1 MIVDLFTRVWDT
13 PQQLGE
19 AMLETLRRKRSAPWE
34 AFEAGVEAHAQ
45 AITPV
50 HHAAIHGLAAPRLGA
65 AISTE
70 RVAELVNRDRQRY
83 FGFAGVD
90 PVSSPPA
97 HSLERA
103 VSLGLSGVTVSP
115 ALAGF
120 HPQHSRAMELYE
132 ACEAEGVPVVFE
144 TGATACRE
152 AMMQFAQPVLLDE
165 VLQSFSKLRVV
176 LTGLGDPFVDQA
188 MALLAK
194 HPTVF
199 GELSSVLTRP
209 WRLYNVLIEAHQREV
224 MSQLLFGSGFP
235 HTRPDRAIVAIYS
248 ASGTAQGTNLPGVPR
263 EQLRAVVERDAFTCL
278 GMQPPR
284 AKPAL
289 IESGAG
295 ANVASLPGA
304 SSAEDEK
311 TEDVKTQ
318 GDAVRL
324 EEARR

>member
-19 AMLETLRRKRSAPWE
+19 AMIEQLRRKRSAPWE
-34 AFEAGVEAHAQ
+34 AFGAGAEAHAQ

-50 HHAAIHGLAAPRLGA
+50 HHAAIHGLSAPRLGA
-65 AISTE
+65 EIPAE
-70 RVAELVNRDRQRY
+70 RVAELVNRNRQRY

-90 PVSSPPA
+90 PVTSPPA
-97 HSLERA
+97 GSLERA
-103 VSLGLSGVTVSP
+103 LSLGLSGVTVSP

-132 ACEAEGVPVVFE
+132 ACEARGVPVVFE
-144 TGATACRE
+144 TGAVTCRE
-152 AMMQFAQPVLLDE
+152 AMMEFAQPVLLDE
-165 VLQSFSKLRVV
+165 VLRSFPELRVV
-176 LTGLGDPFVDQA
+176 LTGLGDPFLDQT

-209 WRLYNVLIEAHQREV
+209 WRLYNALIEAHQQDV

-263 EQLRAVVERDAFTCL
+263 EQLRAVVERDAFRCL
-278 GMQPPR
+278 GLQPPR

-289 IESGAG
+289 IESEAG
-295 ANVASLPGA
+295 VDAKPAPA
-304 SSAEDEK
+304 PAPSSAEDAE
-311 TEDVKTQ
+311 TRDE
-318 GDAVRL
+318 AARL

>member
-19 AMLETLRRKRSAPWE
+19 PMIEQLRRKRSAPWE
-34 AFEAGVEAHAQ
+34 AFEAGPKAHAQ
-45 AITPV
+45 AIAPV
-50 HHAAIHGLAAPRLGA
+50 HHAAIHGLSAPRIGA
-65 AISTE
+65 EIPTE

-83 FGFAGVD
+83 FGFAGID

-97 HSLERA
+97 ASLKRA
-103 VSLGLSGVTVSP
+103 LSLGLSGVTVSP

-120 HPQHSRAMELYE
+120 HPLHSRAMELYE
-132 ACEAEGVPVVFE
+132 ACEAEAVPVVFE
-144 TGATACRE
+144 SGAVACRE
-152 AMMQFAQPVLLDE
+152 AMMEFAQPMLLDE
-165 VLQSFSKLRVV
+165 VLRSFPKLRVV
-176 LTGLGDPFVDQA
+176 LTGLGDPFLDQT

-194 HPTVF
+194 HPTLF
-199 GELSSVLTRP
+199 GELSSILIRP
-209 WRLYNVLIEAHQREV
+209 WRLYNALIEAHQREV

-263 EQLRAVVERDAFTCL
+263 EQLRAVVERDAFACL
-278 GMQPPR
+278 GLQPPR

-289 IESGAG
+289 IESEAVVD
-295 ANVASLPGA
+295 AKSAPAA
-304 SSAEDEK
+304 SSAEEAESRDE
-311 TEDVKTQ
+311 
-318 GDAVRL
+318 AARL